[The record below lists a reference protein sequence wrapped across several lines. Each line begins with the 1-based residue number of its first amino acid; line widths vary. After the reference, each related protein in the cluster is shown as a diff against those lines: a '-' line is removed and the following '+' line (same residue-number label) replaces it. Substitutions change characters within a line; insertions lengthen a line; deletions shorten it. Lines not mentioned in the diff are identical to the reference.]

1 MILTKSARTVLEKRY
16 LKKTDG
22 VPVETPEDMLRRV
35 AHNVASVEA
44 LYDRGPLD
52 AQETESTFFEAMDSL
67 DFLPNSPTLMNA
79 GRELQQLS
87 ACFVLPIED
96 SMLSIFDSV
105 KHAALIHQSGGGTG
119 FSFSRLRPKNDVV
132 RSTGGIASGPVSFLK
147 VFNSATE
154 AVKQGGTRRGA
165 NMGILRVDH
174 PDIMEFITCK
184 QDNTEV
190 TNFNLSV
197 AITDAF
203 MQALDQNAD
212 YDLVNPR
219 TGMPV
224 GKINAR
230 VVFSKIVEMAWKNG
244 EPGVIFLDRINSDN
258 PTPEIGN
265 IESTNPCGEQPLLP
279 YEACCL
285 GSINLAH
292 MVKGDG
298 ARAAVDYE
306 KLRKTIRLGV
316 RFLDNII
323 DANRYPLEQIDQMSK
338 ANRKIGLG
346 VMGWHDM
353 LVLLGVAYD
362 SEDAIALAGQVM
374 GFISQEAARASEE
387 LASERGA
394 FPNFESS
401 VFKGSRPRR
410 NATLTTIAPTGTL
423 SIIAGCSSGVEPLFA
438 LAYVRHVL
446 DNQELVEVHPLFE
459 QVARAEGFWTD
470 EMIKQI
476 ARTGSASLA
485 PGVPDKYR
493 RLFRTALEI
502 DPIWH
507 VRMQAAFQGFTDN
520 AVSKTINLPYEA
532 TAEDVEKVYL
542 LAYKLGCK
550 GLTVYRDRSRETQV
564 LTTGSPGAKGSAKG
578 AGHAAGQ
585 GATGQGG
592 TGQSNSAAGQAAGQG
607 SQGSGSGNAQGGGPG
622 SDQGPAGTRGS
633 RASHASEQPVVNPSS
648 IEPRPRPERTNGVT
662 ERVLTGCG
670 KLYVTVNKDEI
681 GLCEVFASMGKSGGC
696 AASQSEAIARMISL
710 ALRSGVRVE
719 SIVRELRG
727 IRCPSPSWQNGG
739 MVLSCAD
746 AMGIVL
752 ERQMK
757 AFAATHPHHDHD
769 GMNGGGLDTGG
780 MGEEGT
786 NGDPPWAP
794 QNSRDYGDGQDSSS
808 DGGVTGLHSDDLVGR
823 EAQVSQGKT
832 AGSARHEGSGAESAV
847 HLTSSLDS
855 LDLLTGAC
863 PECGGHMTHQNGCAT
878 CVFCGYSKCM

>member
-1 MILTKSARTVLEKRY
+1 MILTKSAKTVLEKRY

-22 VPVETPEDMLRRV
+22 IPVEAPEDMLRRV

-44 LYDRGPLD
+44 LYDRGAPGVED
-52 AQETESTFFEAMDSL
+52 AFFDAMDDL

-105 KHAALIHQSGGGTG
+105 KNAALIHQSGGGTG

-184 QDNTEV
+184 HDNTEV

-203 MQALDQNAD
+203 MRALDQNAD

-219 TGMPV
+219 TGLPT

-230 VVFSKIVEMAWKNG
+230 VVFRKIVEMAWRNG
-244 EPGVIFLDRINSDN
+244 EPGVVFLDRINADN
-258 PTPEIGN
+258 PTPGIGS

-285 GSINLAH
+285 GSVNLAH
-292 MVKGDG
+292 MVRGVG
-298 ARAAVDYE
+298 PNAAVDYD
-306 KLRKTIRLGV
+306 KLRKTVWLGV

-323 DANRYPLEQIDQMSK
+323 DANRYPLAEIEQMSK

-353 LVLLGVAYD
+353 LVLLGIAYD
-362 SEDAIALAGQVM
+362 SEDALALAERLM
-374 GFISQEAARASEE
+374 SFISQEAVRASEQ
-387 LASERGA
+387 LAAERGS
-394 FPNFESS
+394 FPNFEKSI
-401 VFKGSRPRR
+401 FKGTRPRR
-410 NATLTTIAPTGTL
+410 NATLTTVAPTGTL
-423 SIIAGCSSGVEPLFA
+423 SIIAGCSSGVEPVFA

-459 QVARAEGFWTD
+459 QVAKAEGFWTD
-470 EMIKQI
+470 EIIAWI
-476 ARTGSASLA
+476 ARAGTATGAK
-485 PGVPDKYR
+485 GVPEKYQ

-507 VRMQAAFQGFTDN
+507 VRMQAAFQTFTDN
-520 AVSKTINLPYEA
+520 AVSKTINLPNDA
-532 TAEDVEKVYL
+532 TIEDIEKVYL
-542 LAYKLGCK
+542 LAYKIGCK
-550 GLTVYRDRSRETQV
+550 GLTVYRDKSREAQV
-564 LTTGSPGAKGSAKG
+564 LTTGSSQGRGAE
-578 AGHAAGQ
+578 Q
-585 GATGQGG
+585 GA
-592 TGQSNSAAGQAAGQG
+592 QALGE
-607 SQGSGSGNAQGGGPG
+607 GSGVQAGRAGRGP
-622 SDQGPAGTRGS
+622 
-633 RASHASEQPVVNPSS
+633 EQAFALPSS
-648 IEPRPRPERTNGVT
+648 IEPRPRPEQTSGTT

-670 KLYVTVNKDEI
+670 KLYVTVNKDDI

-696 AASQSEAIARMISL
+696 AASQSEAIARLVSL
-710 ALRSGVRVE
+710 ALRSGVRVD

-757 AFAATHPHHDHD
+757 AFTSAHSRENGHGHGE
-769 GMNGGGLDTGG
+769 GM
-780 MGEEGT
+780 

-794 QNSRDYGDGQDSSS
+794 HSGYGEGSDLLDGDN
-808 DGGVTGLHSDDLVGR
+808 GHHHFPDDMVGR
-823 EAQVSQGKT
+823 EAEVSRGELSGGHEKT
-832 AGSARHEGSGAESAV
+832 RAAGGNGAERGTGNDDAGAKGTGGDRDV
-847 HLTSSLDS
+847 HGSSEGQGDEGTGVRLSSSLDR

-863 PECGGHMTHQNGCAT
+863 PECGGHMTHQSGCAT
-878 CVFCGYSKCM
+878 CMFCGYSKCM

>member
-22 VPVETPEDMLRRV
+22 VPVEAPEDMLRRV

-44 LYDRGPLD
+44 LYDRGPLE

-105 KHAALIHQSGGGTG
+105 KYAALIHQSGGGTG

-219 TGMPV
+219 TGLPV
-224 GKINAR
+224 GKMNAR

-258 PTPEIGN
+258 PTPEVGS

-292 MVKGDG
+292 MVKGED
-298 ARAAVDYE
+298 ARAAVDYD

-323 DANRYPLEQIDQMSK
+323 DANRYPLEQIEQMSK

-362 SEDAIALAGQVM
+362 SEEAIALAEQVM
-374 GFISQEAARASEE
+374 AFISQEAARASEE

-394 FPNFESS
+394 FPNFEDSI
-401 VFKGSRPRR
+401 FKGTRPRR

-459 QVARAEGFWTD
+459 QVARAEGSWTD
-470 EMIKQI
+470 EMVKQI
-476 ARTGSASLA
+476 AHTGSAAVA
-485 PGVPDKYR
+485 PGIPEKYR

-507 VRMQAAFQGFTDN
+507 VRMQAAFQRFTDN
-520 AVSKTINLPYEA
+520 AVSKTINLPNEA

-550 GLTVYRDRSRETQV
+550 GLTVYRDRSREMQV
-564 LTTGSPGAKGSAKG
+564 LTTGSPAAKGSAKS
-578 AGHAAGQ
+578 AGQ
-585 GATGQGG
+585 CTV
-592 TGQSNSAAGQAAGQG
+592 QG
-607 SQGSGSGNAQGGGPG
+607 SQGSGQGTGQGNPAAGQGSGPGAGQGAGPG
-622 SDQGPAGTRGS
+622 SDQGPAGARSS
-633 RASHASEQPVVNPSS
+633 RASQPPEQPFVLPSS
-648 IEPRPRPERTNGVT
+648 IEPRPRPERTDGAT
-662 ERVLTGCG
+662 ERLLTGCG

-696 AASQSEAIARMISL
+696 AASQSEAIARLISL
-710 ALRSGVRVE
+710 ALRSGVRVD

-757 AFAATHPHHDHD
+757 AFSATHPRHDHD
-769 GMNGGGLDTGG
+769 GMNGGGLDNGG
-780 MGEEGT
+780 TGEEGT

-794 QNSRDYGDGQDSSS
+794 QNSRGYGEGQDSSS
-808 DGGVTGLHSDDLVGR
+808 EGGMIGRHPDDLVGR
-823 EAQVSQGKT
+823 EAQVSQGKQT
-832 AGSARHEGSGAESAV
+832 GSAGREGSGAESAV

-855 LDLLTGAC
+855 LDLHTGAC